1 MRKLTKRFT
10 QYNIAKYEKASGK
23 SIMDVVNI
31 GNFEV
36 NRILS
41 IIKLG
46 NPDFKT
52 DEDAAKAL
60 DDYLAADEDHSLITA
75 FFDLLAE
82 LDSDIKVFKFSGV
95 DVKQLYNDFIE
106 QTRKKTEKLNGQR
119 DDDVVEKADNVV
131 VLEDVNK

>member
-1 MRKLTKRFT
+1 
-10 QYNIAKYEKASGK
+10 
-23 SIMDVVNI
+23 MDVVNI

-106 QTRKKTEKLNGQR
+106 QTRKKTEKINGQK
-119 DDDVVEKADNVV
+119 DDSEVEKADNVV

>member
-10 QYNIAKYEKASGK
+10 QNNIAKFERSTGK

-41 IIKLG
+41 LIRLG

-60 DDYLAADEDHSLITA
+60 DDYLAGDEDHSLITA

-82 LDSDIKVFKFSGV
+82 LDADIKVFKSSGV
-95 DVKQLYNDFIE
+95 DVRKLYNDFIE
-106 QTRKKTEKLNGQR
+106 QTRNKAKNDIT
-119 DDDVVEKADNVV
+119 VEKVDNVV

>member
-10 QYNIAKYEKASGK
+10 QNNIAKFERSTGK

-41 IIKLG
+41 LVRLG

-60 DDYLAADEDHSLITA
+60 DDYLAGDEDHSLITA

-82 LDSDIKVFKFSGV
+82 LDADIKVFKSSGV
-95 DVKQLYNDFIE
+95 DVRKLYNDFIE
-106 QTRKKTEKLNGQR
+106 QTRNKAKNDIT
-119 DDDVVEKADNVV
+119 VEKVDNVV